1 MGVKIGDLI
10 PRKKVNFED
19 LSNKRIAI
27 DASNMLYQFLSSI
40 RQQDGTLLM
49 DKKGR
54 VTSHLMGTLTRL
66 TNLMNKGVKISVV
79 FDGKMP
85 ILKIKE
91 QENREYRKNIAAGK
105 MQQALEEEDYDE
117 AYKYSKQTS
126 RLTKE
131 MCDEAKKLIDYLGL
145 PVIQAAGEADAQAA
159 FMCKN
164 NDVDYVA
171 SSDMDCLVFGA
182 PYLVTNL
189 TLSMKRKLPS
199 GEVIYI
205 RPDLISL
212 KEVLSS
218 LEINQDQLIVM
229 SILIGTDYN
238 VGGVKNIGP
247 KKALN
252 LVKKYNDYDKMFKEL
267 NVEFDWKDVFDVY
280 KKHDVTKNYNL
291 EWKEIN
297 KEKVIKFLVDEHD
310 FSLERVEKLVSKETT
325 KSKNEGLN
333 KWFK

>member
-238 VGGVKNIGP
+238 VGGVKGVGP
-247 KKALN
+247 KKALT
-252 LVKKYNDYDKMFKEL
+252 LVKKNSDYDKMFNEL
-267 NVEFDWKDVFDVY
+267 KVEFDWKEVFDTY
-280 KKHDVTKNYNL
+280 KKHDVDKNYILN
-291 EWKEIN
+291 WKEIN
-297 KEKVIKFLVDEHD
+297 IEKVKELLVEENN
-310 FSLERVEKLVSKETT
+310 FSLERVERLLLQKEAKL
-325 KSKNEGLN
+325 KNNSLN
-333 KWFK
+333 KWIK

>member
-1 MGVKIGDLI
+1 MGVKIGDII

-19 LSNKRIAI
+19 LGHKSIAI
-27 DASNMLYQFLSSI
+27 DASNMMYNFLSSI
-40 RQQDGTLLM
+40 RQADGTLLM

-66 TNLMNKGVKISVV
+66 TNLMSKNIKICVV

-85 ILKIKE
+85 LLKVKE
-91 QENREYRKNIAAGK
+91 QENREYKKTVAAGK
-105 MQQALEEEDYDE
+105 MQQALEEENYEE
-117 AYKYSKQTS
+117 AYRYSKQTS

-131 MCDEAKKLIDYLGL
+131 MCDEAKKLIEYLGL
-145 PVIQAAGEADAQAA
+145 PVIQAAGEADAQAS

-171 SSDMDCLVFGA
+171 SSDMDCLIFGA

-199 GEVIYI
+199 GEIIYI

-218 LEINQDQLIVM
+218 LEINQDQFIVLA
-229 SILIGTDYN
+229 ILIGTDYN

-252 LVKKYNDYDKMFKEL
+252 LVKKYDNYDKMFKEL
-267 NVEFDWKDVFDVY
+267 NADFDWKEVFNVY
-280 KKHDVTKNYNL
+280 KKHDIDKNYKL
-291 EWKEIN
+291 EWKCID
-297 KEKVIKFLVDEHD
+297 KEKVIKLLVDEHD
-310 FSLERVEKLVSKETT
+310 FSLERVERLLGEKT
-325 KSKNEGLN
+325 KAKSEGLG
-333 KWFK
+333 KWLS